1 MTTTLPQ
8 ETLKSALAI
17 VTKAAANK
25 TLPILG
31 SVKLEA
37 SELSLS
43 LTATDLET
51 VIHVTVPA
59 NSEKPFSTCAPA
71 SVLSSLVQASD
82 SPQIQFK
89 PLAPENHPAQG
100 CEKLALVA
108 GGAKSTLHCLAADEF
123 PLPPNADI
131 EMGTIP
137 ANVLRAGLK
146 RVLIA
151 ASNDQSRPALCAVQL
166 AKLKDQVY
174 LAASDGFRLAAYRL
188 DHELKFP
195 SKTSLLLP
203 RGSAVKLAAILPESD
218 EPVAILGTKNNA
230 ALCFAWSGLKFWA
243 QLLDMNFP
251 DWQAIIPASFKHD
264 LYLPAR
270 QTVDA
275 IQRAEVFARNG
286 SHTVSFAPAP
296 RTDDSAVETGM
307 SVMGQSDE
315 TGKSETTLEVAMP
328 FRISF
333 NALFARQGLEAIGA
347 DSIHLRLIAPN
358 SPALFTNGTDRFVY
372 LLMPMVTV
380 EDQASAAKAAEA
392 AEAGA

>member
-17 VTKAAANK
+17 VIKAAANK

-31 SVKLEA
+31 SIKLEA
-37 SELSLS
+37 SELSLA

-59 NSEKPFSTCAPA
+59 NSEKTFSTCAPA
-71 SVLSSLVQASD
+71 AVLASLVQTSD
-82 SPQIQFK
+82 TPEIKFK
-89 PLAPENHPAQG
+89 PLDG
-100 CEKLALVA
+100 EKLTLVA
-108 GGAKSTLHCLAADEF
+108 GGAKSTLHCLPAEDF
-123 PLPPNADI
+123 PLLPNANV
-131 EMGTIP
+131 EMGTLP
-137 ANVLRAGLK
+137 ANALRAGLK

-174 LAASDGFRLAAYRL
+174 LAAADGFRLAAYRL
-188 DHELKFP
+188 DHEIKFP
-195 SKTSLLLP
+195 GKSSLLIP
-203 RGSAVKLAAILPESD
+203 RGAAVKLAAILPESD
-218 EPVAILGTKNNA
+218 EPVTLSTTSNGS
-230 ALCFAWSGLKFWA
+230 ALCFAWAGLKFWA
-243 QLLDMNFP
+243 QLLDFNFP

-264 LYLPAR
+264 LYIPAK

-286 SHTVSFAPAP
+286 SHTVSFVPA
-296 RTDDSAVETGM
+296 ETGM

-315 TGKSETTLEVAMP
+315 TGKSETTLEVALP

-333 NALFARQGLEAIGA
+333 NAVFARQGLEAIGA
-347 DSIHLRLIAPN
+347 DQIHLRLITSN
-358 SPALFTNGTDRFVY
+358 SPALFTNGTDRFIY
-372 LLMPMVTV
+372 LLMPMITV
-380 EDQASAAKAAEA
+380 DDQATAAKVAQAAEA
-392 AEAGA
+392 A

>member
-37 SELSLS
+37 SELSLA

-71 SVLSSLVQASD
+71 AVLSSLVQASD
-82 SPQIQFK
+82 TPQIQFK
-89 PLAPENHPAQG
+89 PLEG
-100 CEKLALVA
+100 EKLALVA

-123 PLPPNADI
+123 PLLPNTDV
-131 EMGTIP
+131 EMGTLP
-137 ANVLRAGLK
+137 ASALRAGLK

-174 LAASDGFRLAAYRL
+174 LAAADGFRLAAYRL

-195 SKTSLLLP
+195 SKTSLLIP

-218 EPVAILGTKNNA
+218 EPVTILGTKNNS

-286 SHTVSFAPAP
+286 SHTVSFVPA
-296 RTDDSAVETGM
+296 ETGM

-333 NALFARQGLEAIGA
+333 NALFARQGMEAIGA
-347 DSIHLRLIAPN
+347 DQIHLRLIAAN

-380 EDQASAAKAAEA
+380 EDQACAANAAKAAEA
-392 AEAGA
+392 AEATA

>member
-1 MTTTLPQ
+1 VREIDKMGR
-8 ETLKSALAI
+8 KCVDS
-17 VTKAAANK
+17 N
-25 TLPILG
+25 
-31 SVKLEA
+31 
-37 SELSLS
+37 EL
-43 LTATDLET
+43 
-51 VIHVTVPA
+51 
-59 NSEKPFSTCAPA
+59 F
-71 SVLSSLVQASD
+71 
-82 SPQIQFK
+82 
-89 PLAPENHPAQG
+89 
-100 CEKLALVA
+100 
-108 GGAKSTLHCLAADEF
+108 
-123 PLPPNADI
+123 I
-131 EMGTIP
+131 E
-137 ANVLRAGLK
+137 GLK
-146 RVLIA
+146 IPVEDRIGDEGRGFDCILHGMNPERVLIA
-151 ASNDQSRPALCAVQL
+151 AANDQSRPALCAVQF

-174 LAASDGFRLAAYRL
+174 LAAADGFRLAAYRL
-188 DHELKFP
+188 DHEIKFP

-218 EPVAILGTKNNA
+218 EPVAILGTKNNS

-243 QLLDMNFP
+243 KLLDMNFP

-286 SHTVSFAPAP
+286 SHTVSFVPA
-296 RTDDSAVETGM
+296 ETGM

-315 TGKSETTLEVAMP
+315 TGKSETTIEVAMP

-333 NALFARQGLEAIGA
+333 NALFARQGMEAIGA
-347 DSIHLRLIAPN
+347 DQIHLRLITSN

-380 EDQASAAKAAEA
+380 EDQASAASAAKAAEA

>member
-1 MTTTLPQ
+1 MTTTLLQ
-8 ETLKSALAI
+8 ETLKTALSI
-17 VTKAAANK
+17 VTKAATNK
-25 TLPILG
+25 TLPVLG
-31 SVKLEA
+31 SIKLEA
-37 SELSLS
+37 SELSLA

-51 VIHVTVPA
+51 VIHLTIPA
-59 NSEKPFSTCAPA
+59 NSEKAFSTCAPA
-71 SVLSSLVQASD
+71 SVLASLVQTSD
-82 SPQIQFK
+82 TPEIKFK
-89 PLAPENHPAQG
+89 PLEG
-100 CEKLALVA
+100 EKLTLVA
-108 GGAKSTLHCLAADEF
+108 GGAKSTLHCLPAEDF
-123 PLPPNADI
+123 PLLPNANV

-137 ANVLRAGLK
+137 ANAFRAGLK

-174 LAASDGFRLAAYRL
+174 LAAADGFRLAAYRL

-218 EPVAILGTKNNA
+218 EPVTILGTKNNS
-230 ALCFAWSGLKFWA
+230 ALCFAWAGLKFWA

-286 SHTVSFAPAP
+286 SHTVSFVPAE
-296 RTDDSAVETGM
+296 SGM

-333 NALFARQGLEAIGA
+333 NALLARQGMEAIGA
-347 DSIHLRLIAPN
+347 DQIHLRLITSN

-380 EDQASAAKAAEA
+380 EDQASAASAAKAAEA
-392 AEAGA
+392 AEASA

>member
-1 MTTTLPQ
+1 MTTTLSQ

-25 TLPILG
+25 TLPILS

-37 SELSLS
+37 SELSLA

-89 PLAPENHPAQG
+89 PLAPENNPAQG
-100 CEKLALVA
+100 GEKLALVA

-123 PLPPNADI
+123 PLLPNADV

-166 AKLKDQVY
+166 ARLKDQVY
-174 LAASDGFRLAAYRL
+174 LAAADGFRLAAYRL
-188 DHELKFP
+188 DHDIKFP
-195 SKTSLLLP
+195 SKTSLLIP
-203 RGSAVKLAAILPESD
+203 RGAAVKLAAILPESD
-218 EPVAILGTKNNA
+218 EQVTILGTKNNSS
-230 ALCFAWSGLKFWA
+230 LCFAWSGLKFWA

-251 DWQAIIPASFKHD
+251 DWQSIIPASFKHD
-264 LYLPAR
+264 LYLLAR

-286 SHTVSFAPAP
+286 SHTVSFVPAE
-296 RTDDSAVETGM
+296 SGM

-347 DSIHLRLIAPN
+347 DQIHLRLTAPN

-372 LLMPMVTV
+372 LLMPMVMATVTV
-380 EDQASAAKAAEA
+380 EDQVSAAKAAEA

>member
-8 ETLKSALAI
+8 ETLKTALAI

-37 SELSLS
+37 SELSLA

-59 NSEKPFSTCAPA
+59 NSEKTFSTCAPA
-71 SVLSSLVQASD
+71 AVLASLVQASD
-82 SPQIQFK
+82 TPQIQFK
-89 PLAPENHPAQG
+89 PIEG
-100 CEKLALVA
+100 EKLALVA
-108 GGAKSTLHCLAADEF
+108 GGAKSTLHCLAAEEF
-123 PLPPNADI
+123 PLLPNTDV
-131 EMGTIP
+131 EMGTLP
-137 ANVLRAGLK
+137 ASALRAGLK

-174 LAASDGFRLAAYRL
+174 LAAADGFRLAAYRL

-218 EPVAILGTKNNA
+218 EPVTILGTRNNS
-230 ALCFAWSGLKFWA
+230 ALCFAWAGLKFWA

-286 SHTVSFAPAP
+286 SHTVSFVPAE
-296 RTDDSAVETGM
+296 SGM

-315 TGKSETTLEVAMP
+315 TGKSETTIEVAMP

-347 DSIHLRLIAPN
+347 DQIHLRLITSN

-380 EDQASAAKAAEA
+380 EDQASAAKAAQA
-392 AEAGA
+392 AEATA

>member
-1 MTTTLPQ
+1 MTITLPQ
-8 ETLKSALAI
+8 ETLKTALAI

-37 SELSLS
+37 SELALA

-71 SVLSSLVQASD
+71 AVLASLVQASD
-82 SPQIQFK
+82 TPQIQFK
-89 PLAPENHPAQG
+89 PLEG
-100 CEKLALVA
+100 EKLALVA
-108 GGAKSTLHCLAADEF
+108 GGAKSTLHCLAAEEF
-123 PLPPNADI
+123 PLLPNTDV
-131 EMGTIP
+131 EMGTLP
-137 ANVLRAGLK
+137 ANALRAGLK

-174 LAASDGFRLAAYRL
+174 LAAADGFRLAAYRL

-218 EPVAILGTKNNA
+218 ELVTILGTKNNS

-286 SHTVSFAPAP
+286 SHTVSFVPA
-296 RTDDSAVETGM
+296 ETGM

-333 NALFARQGLEAIGA
+333 NALFARQGMEAIGA
-347 DSIHLRLIAPN
+347 DQIHLRLITSN

-380 EDQASAAKAAEA
+380 EDQASAASAAKAAEV

>member
-37 SELSLS
+37 SELSLA

-51 VIHVTVPA
+51 VIHVIVPA
-59 NSEKPFSTCAPA
+59 NSEKTFSTCAPA
-71 SVLSSLVQASD
+71 AVLASLVQASD
-82 SPQIQFK
+82 TPQIQFK
-89 PLAPENHPAQG
+89 PLEG
-100 CEKLALVA
+100 EKLALVA
-108 GGAKSTLHCLAADEF
+108 GGAKSTLHCLAAEEF
-123 PLPPNADI
+123 PLLPNTDV
-131 EMGTIP
+131 EMGTLP
-137 ANVLRAGLK
+137 ANALRAGLK

-151 ASNDQSRPALCAVQL
+151 VSNDQSRPALCAVQL

-174 LAASDGFRLAAYRL
+174 LAAADGFRLAAYRL

-218 EPVAILGTKNNA
+218 EPVAILGTKNNS

-286 SHTVSFAPAP
+286 SHTVSFVPA
-296 RTDDSAVETGM
+296 ETGM

-333 NALFARQGLEAIGA
+333 NALFARQGMEAIGA
-347 DSIHLRLIAPN
+347 DQIHLRLITSN
-358 SPALFTNGTDRFVY
+358 SPALFTNGTDRFMY

-380 EDQASAAKAAEA
+380 EDQASAASAAKAAEA

>member
-1 MTTTLPQ
+1 MTTTLLQ
-8 ETLKSALAI
+8 ETLKTALSI

-31 SVKLEA
+31 SVKLEV
-37 SELSLS
+37 SELSLA

-51 VIHVTVPA
+51 VIHMTIPA

-71 SVLSSLVQASD
+71 AVLASLVQASD
-82 SPQIQFK
+82 TPQIQFK
-89 PLAPENHPAQG
+89 PLDG
-100 CEKLALVA
+100 EKLALVA
-108 GGAKSTLHCLAADEF
+108 GGAKSTLHCLAAEEF
-123 PLPPNADI
+123 PLLPNTDV
-131 EMGTIP
+131 EMGTLP

-146 RVLIA
+146 HVLIA

-174 LAASDGFRLAAYRL
+174 LAAADGFRLAAYRL

-218 EPVAILGTKNNA
+218 EPVAILGTKNNS

-286 SHTVSFAPAP
+286 SHTVSFVPA
-296 RTDDSAVETGM
+296 ETGM

-333 NALFARQGLEAIGA
+333 NALFARQGMEAIGA
-347 DSIHLRLIAPN
+347 DQIHLRLITSN

-380 EDQASAAKAAEA
+380 EDQASAASAAKAAEA

>member
-8 ETLKSALAI
+8 ETLKAALAI

-37 SELSLS
+37 SELSLA
-43 LTATDLET
+43 LTTSDLET

-71 SVLSSLVQASD
+71 AVLASLVQASD
-82 SPQIQFK
+82 TPQIQFK
-89 PLAPENHPAQG
+89 PLDG
-100 CEKLALVA
+100 EKLALVA

-123 PLPPNADI
+123 PLLPNTDM

-137 ANVLRAGLK
+137 ANALRAGLK
-146 RVLIA
+146 RVLTA

-174 LAASDGFRLAAYRL
+174 LAAADGFRLAAYHL
-188 DHELKFP
+188 DYELKFP

-218 EPVAILGTKNNA
+218 EPVTILGTKNNS

-286 SHTVSFAPAP
+286 SHTVSFVPAE
-296 RTDDSAVETGM
+296 SGM

-333 NALFARQGLEAIGA
+333 NALFARQGMEAIGA
-347 DSIHLRLIAPN
+347 DQIHLRLSASN

-380 EDQASAAKAAEA
+380 EDQASAASAAKAAEA

>member
-8 ETLKSALAI
+8 ETLKAALAI

-37 SELSLS
+37 SELSLA
-43 LTATDLET
+43 LTTSDLET

-71 SVLSSLVQASD
+71 AVLASLVQASD
-82 SPQIQFK
+82 TPQIQFK
-89 PLAPENHPAQG
+89 PLDG
-100 CEKLALVA
+100 EKLALVA

-123 PLPPNADI
+123 PLLPNTDM

-137 ANVLRAGLK
+137 ANALRAGLK
-146 RVLIA
+146 RVLTA

-174 LAASDGFRLAAYRL
+174 LAAADGFRLAAYHL
-188 DHELKFP
+188 DYELKFP

-218 EPVAILGTKNNA
+218 EPVTILGTKNNS

-286 SHTVSFAPAP
+286 SHTVSFVPAE
-296 RTDDSAVETGM
+296 SGM

-333 NALFARQGLEAIGA
+333 NALFARQGMEAIGA
-347 DSIHLRLIAPN
+347 DQIHLRLITSN

-380 EDQASAAKAAEA
+380 EDQASGASAAKAAEA
-392 AEAGA
+392 AEATA

>member
-8 ETLKSALAI
+8 ETLKAALAI

-37 SELSLS
+37 SELSLA
-43 LTATDLET
+43 LTTSDLET

-71 SVLSSLVQASD
+71 AVLASLVQASD
-82 SPQIQFK
+82 TPQIQFK
-89 PLAPENHPAQG
+89 PLDG
-100 CEKLALVA
+100 EKLALVA

-123 PLPPNADI
+123 PLLPNTDM

-137 ANVLRAGLK
+137 ANALRAGLK
-146 RVLIA
+146 RVLTA

-174 LAASDGFRLAAYRL
+174 LAAADGFRLAAYHL
-188 DHELKFP
+188 DYELKFP

-218 EPVAILGTKNNA
+218 EPVTILGTKNNS

-286 SHTVSFAPAP
+286 SHTVSFVPA
-296 RTDDSAVETGM
+296 ETGM

-333 NALFARQGLEAIGA
+333 NALFARQGMEAIGA
-347 DSIHLRLIAPN
+347 DQIHLRLSASN

-380 EDQASAAKAAEA
+380 EDQASAASAAKAAEA

>member
-37 SELSLS
+37 SELSLA

-51 VIHVTVPA
+51 VIHVIVPA
-59 NSEKPFSTCAPA
+59 NSEKTFSTCAPA
-71 SVLSSLVQASD
+71 AVLASLVQASD
-82 SPQIQFK
+82 TPQIQFK
-89 PLAPENHPAQG
+89 PLEG
-100 CEKLALVA
+100 EKLALVA
-108 GGAKSTLHCLAADEF
+108 GGAKSTLHCLAAEEF
-123 PLPPNADI
+123 PLLPNTDV
-131 EMGTIP
+131 EMGTLP
-137 ANVLRAGLK
+137 ANALRAGLK

-151 ASNDQSRPALCAVQL
+151 VSNDQSRPALCAVQL

-174 LAASDGFRLAAYRL
+174 LAAADGFRLAAYRL

-218 EPVAILGTKNNA
+218 EPVAILGTKNNS

-251 DWQAIIPASFKHD
+251 DWQVIIPASFKHD

-286 SHTVSFAPAP
+286 SHTVSFVPA
-296 RTDDSAVETGM
+296 ETGM

-333 NALFARQGLEAIGA
+333 NALFARQGMEAIGA
-347 DSIHLRLIAPN
+347 DQIHLRLITSN

-380 EDQASAAKAAEA
+380 EDQASAASAAKAAEA

>member
-89 PLAPENHPAQG
+89 PLES
-100 CEKLALVA
+100 EKLALVA

-123 PLPPNADI
+123 PLPPNADV

-137 ANVLRAGLK
+137 ANALRAGLK

-166 AKLKDQVY
+166 VRLKDQVY
-174 LAASDGFRLAAYRL
+174 LAAADGFRLAAYRL

-218 EPVAILGTKNNA
+218 EPVTILGTKNNA

-251 DWQAIIPASFKHD
+251 DWQSIIPASFKHD

-286 SHTVSFAPAP
+286 SHTVSFAPA
-296 RTDDSAVETGM
+296 ETGM

-333 NALFARQGLEAIGA
+333 NALFARQGMEAIGA

-380 EDQASAAKAAEA
+380 EDQASAARAAEA

>member
-37 SELSLS
+37 SELSLA

-51 VIHVTVPA
+51 VIHITVPA

-71 SVLSSLVQASD
+71 AVLSSLVQASD
-82 SPQIQFK
+82 TPQIQFK
-89 PLAPENHPAQG
+89 PLEG
-100 CEKLALVA
+100 EKLALVA
-108 GGAKSTLHCLAADEF
+108 GGAKSTLNCLDVDEF
-123 PLPPNADI
+123 PLPPNADV

-137 ANVLRAGLK
+137 ANTLRAALK

-151 ASNDQSRPALCAVQL
+151 ASNDQSRPALCAVQF

-174 LAASDGFRLAAYRL
+174 LAAADGFRLAAYRL
-188 DHELKFP
+188 DHEIKFP
-195 SKTSLLLP
+195 SKTSLLIP
-203 RGSAVKLAAILPESD
+203 RGSVVKLAAILPESD
-218 EPVAILGTKNNA
+218 ETVTILGTKNNSSV
-230 ALCFAWSGLKFWA
+230 CFAWSGLKFWA

-251 DWQAIIPASFKHD
+251 DWQTIIPASFKHD
-264 LYLPAR
+264 LFLPGR
-270 QTVDA
+270 QTVEA

-286 SHTVSFAPAP
+286 SHTVSFVPA
-296 RTDDSAVETGM
+296 ETGM

-315 TGKSETTLEVAMP
+315 TGKSETSLEVAMP

-333 NALFARQGLEAIGA
+333 NALFARQGMEAIGA
-347 DSIHLRLIAPN
+347 DQIHLRLITSN

-380 EDQASAAKAAEA
+380 EDQASAASAAKAAEA

>member
-8 ETLKSALAI
+8 ETLKTALAI

-37 SELSLS
+37 SELSLA

-51 VIHVTVPA
+51 VIHMTVPA

-71 SVLSSLVQASD
+71 AVLSSLVQASD
-82 SPQIQFK
+82 TPQIQFK
-89 PLAPENHPAQG
+89 SLDG
-100 CEKLALVA
+100 EKLALVA
-108 GGAKSTLHCLAADEF
+108 GGAKSTLHCLAAEEF
-123 PLPPNADI
+123 PLLPNTDV
-131 EMGTIP
+131 EMGTLP
-137 ANVLRAGLK
+137 ANALRAGLK

-151 ASNDQSRPALCAVQL
+151 ASNDQSRPALCAVQF

-174 LAASDGFRLAAYRL
+174 LAAADGFRLAAYRL
-188 DHELKFP
+188 DHEIKFP

-218 EPVAILGTKNNA
+218 EPVAILGTKNNS

-286 SHTVSFAPAP
+286 SHTVSFVPA
-296 RTDDSAVETGM
+296 ETGM

-333 NALFARQGLEAIGA
+333 NALFARQGMEAIGA
-347 DSIHLRLIAPN
+347 DQIHLRLITSN

-380 EDQASAAKAAEA
+380 EDQASAASAAKAAEA

>member
-8 ETLKSALAI
+8 ETLKAALAI

-37 SELSLS
+37 SELSLA
-43 LTATDLET
+43 LTTSDLET

-71 SVLSSLVQASD
+71 AVLASLVQASD
-82 SPQIQFK
+82 TPQIQFK
-89 PLAPENHPAQG
+89 PLDG
-100 CEKLALVA
+100 EKLALVA

-123 PLPPNADI
+123 PLLPNTDM

-137 ANVLRAGLK
+137 ANALRAGLK
-146 RVLIA
+146 RVLTA

-174 LAASDGFRLAAYRL
+174 LAAADGFRLAAYRL

-218 EPVAILGTKNNA
+218 EPVTILGTKNNS

-286 SHTVSFAPAP
+286 SHTVSFVPAE
-296 RTDDSAVETGM
+296 SGM

-333 NALFARQGLEAIGA
+333 NALFARQGMEAIGA
-347 DSIHLRLIAPN
+347 DQIHLRLITSN

-380 EDQASAAKAAEA
+380 EDQASGASAAKAAEA
-392 AEAGA
+392 AEATA

>member
-8 ETLKSALAI
+8 ETLKAALAI

-37 SELSLS
+37 SELSLA

-71 SVLSSLVQASD
+71 SVLASLVQASD

-89 PLAPENHPAQG
+89 PLES
-100 CEKLALVA
+100 EKLALVA

-137 ANVLRAGLK
+137 ANALRAGLK

-151 ASNDQSRPALCAVQL
+151 ASNDQSRPALCALQL
-166 AKLKDQVY
+166 ARLKDQVY
-174 LAASDGFRLAAYRL
+174 LAAADGVRLAAYRL

-218 EPVAILGTKNNA
+218 EPVAILGTKNNS

-286 SHTVSFAPAP
+286 SHTVSFVPA
-296 RTDDSAVETGM
+296 ETGM

-333 NALFARQGLEAIGA
+333 NALFARQGMEAIGA
-347 DSIHLRLIAPN
+347 DQIHLRLITSN

-380 EDQASAAKAAEA
+380 EDQASAASAAKAAEA

>member
-8 ETLKSALAI
+8 ETLKYALAI

-71 SVLSSLVQASD
+71 SVLASLVQASD

-89 PLAPENHPAQG
+89 PLES
-100 CEKLALVA
+100 EKLALVA

-123 PLPPNADI
+123 PLPPNADV

-137 ANVLRAGLK
+137 ANALRAGLK

-166 AKLKDQVY
+166 ARLKDQVY
-174 LAASDGFRLAAYRL
+174 LAAADGFRLAAYRL

-230 ALCFAWSGLKFWA
+230 ALCFAWAGLKFWA

-286 SHTVSFAPAP
+286 SHTVSFMPA
-296 RTDDSAVETGM
+296 ETGM

-315 TGKSETTLEVAMP
+315 TGKSETTLEVTMP

-333 NALFARQGLEAIGA
+333 NALFARQGMEAIGA
-347 DSIHLRLIAPN
+347 DQIHLRLITSN

-380 EDQASAAKAAEA
+380 EDQASAASAAKAAEA
-392 AEAGA
+392 AEAGT

>member
-8 ETLKSALAI
+8 ETLKAALAI

-37 SELSLS
+37 SELSLA

-51 VIHVTVPA
+51 IIHVTVPA
-59 NSEKPFSTCAPA
+59 NSEKTFSTCAPA
-71 SVLSSLVQASD
+71 AVLSSLVQASD
-82 SPQIQFK
+82 TPQIQFK
-89 PLAPENHPAQG
+89 PLEG
-100 CEKLALVA
+100 EKLALVA
-108 GGAKSTLHCLAADEF
+108 GGAKSTLHCLAAEEF
-123 PLPPNADI
+123 PLPPNADV

-137 ANVLRAGLK
+137 ANALRAGLK

-166 AKLKDQVY
+166 ARLKDQVY
-174 LAASDGFRLAAYRL
+174 LAAADGFRLAAYRL

-195 SKTSLLLP
+195 SKISLLIP

-218 EPVAILGTKNNA
+218 EPVTILGTKNNA
-230 ALCFAWSGLKFWA
+230 SLCFAWSGLKFWA

-286 SHTVSFAPAP
+286 SHTVSFVPAP

-333 NALFARQGLEAIGA
+333 NALFARQGLEAISA

-380 EDQASAAKAAEA
+380 EDQASAASAAKAAEA

>member
-8 ETLKSALAI
+8 ETLKTALAI

-37 SELSLS
+37 SELSLA

-51 VIHVTVPA
+51 VIHITVPA
-59 NSEKPFSTCAPA
+59 NSEKTFSTCAPA
-71 SVLSSLVQASD
+71 AVLSSLVQASD
-82 SPQIQFK
+82 TPQIQFK
-89 PLAPENHPAQG
+89 ALEG
-100 CEKLALVA
+100 EKLALVA

-123 PLPPNADI
+123 PLLPNTDM

-137 ANVLRAGLK
+137 ANALRAGLK
-146 RVLIA
+146 RVLTA

-174 LAASDGFRLAAYRL
+174 LAAADGFRLAAYHL
-188 DHELKFP
+188 DYELKFP

-218 EPVAILGTKNNA
+218 EPVTILGTKNNS

-286 SHTVSFAPAP
+286 SHTVSFVPA
-296 RTDDSAVETGM
+296 ETGM

-333 NALFARQGLEAIGA
+333 NALFARQGMEAIGA
-347 DSIHLRLIAPN
+347 DQIHLRLITSN

-380 EDQASAAKAAEA
+380 EDQASGASAAKAAEA
-392 AEAGA
+392 AEATA

>member
-89 PLAPENHPAQG
+89 SLES
-100 CEKLALVA
+100 EKLALVA

-123 PLPPNADI
+123 PLPPNADV

-137 ANVLRAGLK
+137 ANALRAGLK

-166 AKLKDQVY
+166 VRLKDQVY
-174 LAASDGFRLAAYRL
+174 LAAADGFRLAAYRL

-218 EPVAILGTKNNA
+218 EPVTILGTKNNA

-286 SHTVSFAPAP
+286 SHTVSFAPA
-296 RTDDSAVETGM
+296 ETGM

-347 DSIHLRLIAPN
+347 DSIHLRLSAPN

-380 EDQASAAKAAEA
+380 EDQASAARAAEA

>member
-1 MTTTLPQ
+1 MTTTLLQ

-37 SELSLS
+37 SELSLA

-71 SVLSSLVQASD
+71 AVLASLVQASD
-82 SPQIQFK
+82 TPQIQFK
-89 PLAPENHPAQG
+89 PLEG
-100 CEKLALVA
+100 EKLALVA
-108 GGAKSTLHCLAADEF
+108 GGAKSTLHCLAAEEF
-123 PLPPNADI
+123 PLLPNTDV
-131 EMGTIP
+131 EMGTLP
-137 ANVLRAGLK
+137 ANALRAGLK

-174 LAASDGFRLAAYRL
+174 LAAADGFRLAAYRL
-188 DHELKFP
+188 DHEIKFP

-218 EPVAILGTKNNA
+218 EPVAILGTKNNS

-286 SHTVSFAPAP
+286 SHTVSFVPA
-296 RTDDSAVETGM
+296 ETGM

-315 TGKSETTLEVAMP
+315 TGKSETTLEVTMP

-333 NALFARQGLEAIGA
+333 NALFARQGMEAIGA
-347 DSIHLRLIAPN
+347 DQIHLRLITSN
-358 SPALFTNGTDRFVY
+358 SPALFTNGTDRFMY

-380 EDQASAAKAAEA
+380 EDQASAASAAKAAEA

>member
-8 ETLKSALAI
+8 ETLKTALAI

-37 SELSLS
+37 SELSLA

-71 SVLSSLVQASD
+71 AVLASLVQASD
-82 SPQIQFK
+82 APQIQFK
-89 PLAPENHPAQG
+89 PLEG
-100 CEKLALVA
+100 EKLALVA
-108 GGAKSTLHCLAADEF
+108 GGAKSTLHCLAAEEF
-123 PLPPNADI
+123 PLLPNTDV
-131 EMGTIP
+131 EMGTLP
-137 ANVLRAGLK
+137 ANALRAGLK

-166 AKLKDQVY
+166 AKLKEQVY
-174 LAASDGFRLAAYRL
+174 LAAADGFRLAAYRL

-218 EPVAILGTKNNA
+218 EPVTILGTKNNS

-286 SHTVSFAPAP
+286 SHTVSFVPA
-296 RTDDSAVETGM
+296 ETGM

-333 NALFARQGLEAIGA
+333 NALFARQGMEAIGA
-347 DSIHLRLIAPN
+347 DQIHLRLITSN

-380 EDQASAAKAAEA
+380 EDQASAASAAKAAEA

>member
-8 ETLKSALAI
+8 ETLKAALAI

-25 TLPILG
+25 TLPILA

-37 SELSLS
+37 SELSLA

-71 SVLSSLVQASD
+71 AVLSSLVQTSD
-82 SPQIQFK
+82 TPQIQFK
-89 PLAPENHPAQG
+89 PLEG
-100 CEKLALVA
+100 EKLTLVA
-108 GGAKSTLHCLAADEF
+108 GGAKSTLHCLAAEEF
-123 PLPPNADI
+123 PLLPNTDV
-131 EMGTIP
+131 EMGTLP

-174 LAASDGFRLAAYRL
+174 LAAADGFRLAAYRL

-203 RGSAVKLAAILPESD
+203 RSSAVKLAAILPESD
-218 EPVAILGTKNNA
+218 EPVAILGTKNNS

-286 SHTVSFAPAP
+286 SHTVSFVPA
-296 RTDDSAVETGM
+296 ETGM

-333 NALFARQGLEAIGA
+333 NALFARQGMEAIGA
-347 DSIHLRLIAPN
+347 DQIHLRLITSN

-380 EDQASAAKAAEA
+380 EDQASAASAAKAAEA
-392 AEAGA
+392 AEASA

>member
-8 ETLKSALAI
+8 ETLKSALA
-17 VTKAAANK
+17 VVNKAAANK

-51 VIHVTVPA
+51 VIHMTVPA

-71 SVLSSLVQASD
+71 AVLASLVQASD

-89 PLAPENHPAQG
+89 PLEG
-100 CEKLALVA
+100 EKLALVA
-108 GGAKSTLHCLAADEF
+108 GGAKSTLHCLDADEF
-123 PLPPNADI
+123 PLPPNADV

-137 ANVLRAGLK
+137 ANALRAALK

-151 ASNDQSRPALCAVQL
+151 ASNDQSRPALCAVQF

-174 LAASDGFRLAAYRL
+174 LAAADGFRLAAYRL
-188 DHELKFP
+188 DHEIKFP
-195 SKTSLLLP
+195 SKTSLLIP

-218 EPVAILGTKNNA
+218 EPVTILGTKNNS
-230 ALCFAWSGLKFWA
+230 ALCFAWAGLKFWA
-243 QLLDMNFP
+243 QLLDFNFP

-264 LYLPAR
+264 LYLPGR

-286 SHTVSFAPAP
+286 SHTVSFVPA
-296 RTDDSAVETGM
+296 ETGM
-307 SVMGQSDE
+307 SVTGQSDE

-347 DSIHLRLIAPN
+347 DSIHLRLSASN

-380 EDQASAAKAAEA
+380 EDQASAASAAKAAEA

>member
-8 ETLKSALAI
+8 ETLKSALA
-17 VTKAAANK
+17 VVNKAAANK

-51 VIHVTVPA
+51 VIHMTVLA

-71 SVLSSLVQASD
+71 AVLASLVQASD

-89 PLAPENHPAQG
+89 PLEG
-100 CEKLALVA
+100 EKLALVA

-123 PLPPNADI
+123 PLPPNTDV
-131 EMGTIP
+131 EMGTLP
-137 ANVLRAGLK
+137 ANALRAGLK

-151 ASNDQSRPALCAVQL
+151 ASNDQSRPALCAVQFARL
-166 AKLKDQVY
+166 QDKVY
-174 LAASDGFRLAAYRL
+174 LAAADGFRLAAYRL
-188 DHELKFP
+188 DHEIKFP
-195 SKTSLLLP
+195 SKTSLLIP

-218 EPVAILGTKNNA
+218 EPVTILGTKNNSSV
-230 ALCFAWSGLKFWA
+230 CFAWAHAGSSSGLKFWA
-243 QLLDMNFP
+243 QLLDFNFP
-251 DWQAIIPASFKHD
+251 DWQSIIPASFKHD
-264 LYLPAR
+264 LYLPTR

-286 SHTVSFAPAP
+286 SHTVSFVPA
-296 RTDDSAVETGM
+296 ETGM

-347 DSIHLRLIAPN
+347 DSIHLRLSASN
-358 SPALFTNGTDRFVY
+358 SPALFTNGTDRFIY

-380 EDQASAAKAAEA
+380 EDQASAASAAKAAEA

>member
-8 ETLKSALAI
+8 ETLKTALAI

-37 SELSLS
+37 SELSLA

-51 VIHVTVPA
+51 VIHITVPA
-59 NSEKPFSTCAPA
+59 NSEKTFSTCAPA
-71 SVLSSLVQASD
+71 AVLSSLVQASD
-82 SPQIQFK
+82 TPQIQFK
-89 PLAPENHPAQG
+89 ALEG
-100 CEKLALVA
+100 EKLALVA

-123 PLPPNADI
+123 PLLPNTDM

-137 ANVLRAGLK
+137 ANALRAGLK
-146 RVLIA
+146 RVLTA

-174 LAASDGFRLAAYRL
+174 LAAADGFRLAAYRL

-218 EPVAILGTKNNA
+218 EPVTILGTKNNS

-286 SHTVSFAPAP
+286 SHTVSFVPA
-296 RTDDSAVETGM
+296 ETGM

-333 NALFARQGLEAIGA
+333 NALFARQGMEAIGA
-347 DSIHLRLIAPN
+347 DQIHLRLSASN

-380 EDQASAAKAAEA
+380 EDQASAASAAKAAEA

>member
-8 ETLKSALAI
+8 ETLKTALAI

-37 SELSLS
+37 SELSLA

-82 SPQIQFK
+82 TPQIQFK
-89 PLAPENHPAQG
+89 PLEG
-100 CEKLALVA
+100 EKLALVA
-108 GGAKSTLHCLAADEF
+108 GGAKSTLHCLAAEEF
-123 PLPPNADI
+123 PLLPNTDM

-137 ANVLRAGLK
+137 ANALRAGLK

-151 ASNDQSRPALCAVQL
+151 ASNDQCRPALCAVQL

-174 LAASDGFRLAAYRL
+174 LAAADGFRLAAYRL

-218 EPVAILGTKNNA
+218 EPVTILGTKNNS
-230 ALCFAWSGLKFWA
+230 ALCFAWTGLKFWA

-286 SHTVSFAPAP
+286 SHTVSFVPA
-296 RTDDSAVETGM
+296 ETGM
-307 SVMGQSDE
+307 SV
-315 TGKSETTLEVAMP
+315 T
-328 FRISF
+328 
-333 NALFARQGLEAIGA
+333 
-347 DSIHLRLIAPN
+347 
-358 SPALFTNGTDRFVY
+358 
-372 LLMPMVTV
+372 
-380 EDQASAAKAAEA
+380 
-392 AEAGA
+392 

>member
-8 ETLKSALAI
+8 ETLKSALTI

-37 SELSLS
+37 SELSLA

-51 VIHVTVPA
+51 VIHMTVPA

-71 SVLSSLVQASD
+71 AVLASLVQASD
-82 SPQIQFK
+82 TPQIQFK
-89 PLAPENHPAQG
+89 PLDG
-100 CEKLALVA
+100 EKLALVA
-108 GGAKSTLHCLAADEF
+108 GGAKSTLHCLAAEEF
-123 PLPPNADI
+123 PLLPNTDV
-131 EMGTIP
+131 EMGTLP
-137 ANVLRAGLK
+137 ANALRAGLK

-151 ASNDQSRPALCAVQL
+151 ASNDQSRPALCAVQF

-174 LAASDGFRLAAYRL
+174 LAAADGFRLAAYRL
-188 DHELKFP
+188 DHEIKFP

-218 EPVAILGTKNNA
+218 EPVAILGTKNNS

-286 SHTVSFAPAP
+286 SHTVSFVPA
-296 RTDDSAVETGM
+296 ETGM

-333 NALFARQGLEAIGA
+333 NALFARQGMEAIGA
-347 DSIHLRLIAPN
+347 DQIHLRLITSN

-380 EDQASAAKAAEA
+380 EDQASAASAAKAAEA
-392 AEAGA
+392 AEATA